1 MWLLTPLQWRVLKA
15 FFAVPLFRGFVLT
28 GGTALA
34 AFYLFHRVSEDL
46 DLFTPNPE
54 DMQEV
59 ERGILELSLREGWA
73 VKPERRSPF
82 FCRVFFTEAGSEWPL
97 KVDLAYDPGPWFGS
111 PMETQGIRVDS
122 LENIGANKVTALM
135 SRGEARDF
143 IDLYFILK
151 ETPLTFD
158 QLLEMAKQKDPGLK
172 EFYLAGF
179 IHQQIRRWRSLP
191 SLPLR
196 KPLDPADFQRF
207 YEELA
212 EALMRRSKPN
222 LFGDRPNL

>member
-15 FFAVPLFRGFVLT
+15 FFAVPFFRGFVLT

-34 AFYLFHRVSEDL
+34 VFYLFHRVSEDL

-59 ERGILELSLREGWA
+59 ERGIHELSLREGWA

-97 KVDLAYDPGPWFGS
+97 
-111 PMETQGIRVDS
+111 METQGIRVDS

-196 KPLDPADFQRF
+196 KPLDLADFQRF